1 MLKAFE
7 LRIPPLFLTLLV
19 GILMWLLDASFNQI
33 TLIKTFRLE
42 ISIVLFLLSG
52 FIIISGVYSF
62 RLAKTTV
69 NPIKPEQAS
78 ALVTSGIYRVT
89 RNPMYLGFALA
100 LFAWAIFLNNLYTV
114 GLVVAFIIYLTYL
127 QIIPE
132 ERILTKVFG
141 DEFFKYQQQVRRWF

>member
-7 LRIPPLFLTLLV
+7 LKIPPLFLTLLV

-100 LFAWAIFLNNLYTV
+100 LFAWAIFLNNLNTV
-114 GLVVAFIIYLTYL
+114 GLVVAFIIFLTYL

-141 DEFFKYQQQVRRWF
+141 DEFIKYQQQVRRWI

>member
-1 MLKAFE
+1 
-7 LRIPPLFLTLLV
+7 
-19 GILMWLLDASFNQI
+19 MWLLDASFNQI

-100 LFAWAIFLNNLYTV
+100 LFAWAIFLNNLNTV
-114 GLVVAFIIYLTYL
+114 GLVVAFIIFLTYL

-141 DEFFKYQQQVRRWF
+141 DEFIKYQQQVRRWI